1 MKTCKL
7 NISNMHCSN
16 CSGAIE
22 KHFNSKED
30 IKVSVNLADNIGT
43 FSYDETSWDEKK
55 IAKDLKSLGY
65 PIKKESKYDKD
76 LIKLIICVL
85 LTLPFVVHM
94 ILMMASHNMNHSF
107 NYVQLILASII
118 ELLAGGPF
126 FLGMIRDFKNKR
138 LGMDVLVTLGTLT
151 AYIYSLILL
160 IIKSTH
166 PLYFETCAM
175 LLTILLIGK
184 YIEKKAKSKTTSSLK
199 ALMALQEKKAKVLEN
214 DKVIIKDINDIK
226 ENEILIISHGEK
238 IALDGIIIDGK
249 AEIDE
254 SMITGES
261 IPVIK
266 KENDVILA
274 GTLLVSGNIKIKVT
288 NDSHNTYLST
298 LINKVEQIQAS
309 KPRIQK
315 LADKIASIFVPVVV
329 SISIICFIVT
339 FIIIPSKAIFSP

>member
-1 MKTCKL
+1 MT
-7 NISNMHCSN
+7 
-16 CSGAIE
+16 E
-22 KHFNSKED
+22 RD

-43 FSYDETSWDEKK
+43 FSYDETNWDEKK

-65 PIKKESKYDKD
+65 PVKKESKYDKD

-166 PLYFETCAM
+166 PLYFETCSFF
-175 LLTILLIGK
+175 LLLGGGEGFI
-184 YIEKKAKSKTTSSLK
+184 SL
-199 ALMALQEKKAKVLEN
+199 ALFQ
-214 DKVIIKDINDIK
+214 
-226 ENEILIISHGEK
+226 
-238 IALDGIIIDGK
+238 
-249 AEIDE
+249 
-254 SMITGES
+254 
-261 IPVIK
+261 
-266 KENDVILA
+266 
-274 GTLLVSGNIKIKVT
+274 
-288 NDSHNTYLST
+288 
-298 LINKVEQIQAS
+298 
-309 KPRIQK
+309 R
-315 LADKIASIFVPVVV
+315 VV
-329 SISIICFIVT
+329 
-339 FIIIPSKAIFSP
+339 